1 MIRGIHR
8 YLFGVALV
16 LAAAASSAD
25 GIDQHRLVNGMDI
38 YYGVVPA
45 EVVKSH
51 PQKHP
56 EAGMHGK
63 SLLSSGTH
71 HLVVTLYDNKTARR
85 VNDAKVEAVVIPLGL
100 AHQQK
105 PLEPMRINGA
115 MSYGNYFNLIG
126 GGPFRIELRITRPG
140 KEGTTKTEFEYRPP
154 ANR

>member
-1 MIRGIHR
+1 MIRKIHR
-8 YLFGVALV
+8 YLFGVALA

-51 PQKHP
+51 PQKHV
-56 EAGMHGK
+56 ETGMHGK
-63 SLLSSGTH
+63 SLFSGGTH
-71 HLVVTLYDNKTARR
+71 HLVVTLYDNKTAQRI
-85 VNDAKVEAVVIPLGL
+85 NDAKVEAVVIPLGL

-105 PLEPMRINGA
+105 PLDPMRINGA

-140 KEGTTKTEFEYRPP
+140 KGGTMKTEFEYRPP

>member
-1 MIRGIHR
+1 MIRQI
-8 YLFGVALV
+8 YLYLSGVALV
-16 LAAAASSAD
+16 FAATAASAN
-25 GIDQHRLVNGMDI
+25 GTGQHRLVNDMDI

-51 PQKHP
+51 PQKHT
-56 EAGMHGK
+56 EAGMHGRN
-63 SLLSSGTH
+63 LLSSGTH
-71 HLVVTLYDNKTARR
+71 HLVVTLYDNKTAQRIS
-85 VNDAKVEAVVIPLGL
+85 DAKVEAVVIPLGL

-105 PLEPMRINGA
+105 PLDPMQINGA

-140 KEGTTKTEFEYRPP
+140 ERGATNIEFEYRPP